1 MEKSFLM
8 TAMGYLLLGMALGIF
23 MAMTQS
29 HLQQATHGHILLVGF
44 VLSFVYAVCHR
55 LWLTSSNA
63 KGLRLQHALHQIGAL
78 VLIVGLFLMYQGLA
92 PGKVV
97 GPIMGLGAI
106 SLLVAAVL
114 MKIAL
119 IKAFKS

>member
-29 HLQQATHGHILLVGF
+29 HLQQVTHGHILLVGF

-55 LWLTSSNA
+55 LWLSSADA
-63 KGLRLQHALHQIGAL
+63 KGLRLQHASI
-78 VLIVGLFLMYQGLA
+78 
-92 PGKVV
+92 K
-97 GPIMGLGAI
+97 LGRWC
-106 SLLVAAVL
+106 
-114 MKIAL
+114 
-119 IKAFKS
+119 